1 MPYPEPGHTAFPS
14 GRKDYHRNVFFC
26 KGVGWYNY
34 VSNTRYSIGKGGT
47 MIARYTR
54 PEMGK
59 LWDLENKYRKWLDV
73 EIAACEAWAELG
85 EIPRDALSS
94 IKKKAMFN
102 VNKIDEIEKV
112 VKHDVIAFLTSV
124 AQSLGPESRFIHKG
138 LTSSDILDTA
148 LALLMRE
155 AANVIIQDIIELMD
169 VLKKQAYKY
178 KETLMIGRSHGVHA
192 EPMTF
197 GIKFA
202 LWYEDMKRNLYRVKR
217 AREAISVG
225 KLSGAVGTFS
235 NVPPAVEEKVCKK
248 LGLKPEPVA
257 TQVVQRDR
265 HAEYLLAFA
274 LVAAS
279 VEKIALE
286 IRHLQRTEV
295 LEAEEPFMAG
305 QKGSS
310 AMPHKRNPIGCE
322 NLSGL
327 ARLVRSNALAALEN
341 VALWHERDISHS
353 SVERVIIPDSSILTD
368 YMLNRMKAII
378 DKLHVYPK
386 RMKENMAMSFGLFNS
401 QRVMLALIDK
411 GLDRDYAYD
420 IVQRNAMK
428 SWKTGS
434 QFRKLLSRDA
444 DIKRYLTAKDIDA
457 IFDLKYYLK
466 NTDYIFKRV
475 FGQKR

>member
-1 MPYPEPGHTAFPS
+1 
-14 GRKDYHRNVFFC
+14 
-26 KGVGWYNY
+26 
-34 VSNTRYSIGKGGT
+34 

-59 LWDLENKYRKWLDV
+59 LWDLENKYHKWLDV

-85 EIPRDALSS
+85 EIPRDVLRT
-94 IKKKAMFN
+94 IKKKAMFD
-102 VNKIDEIEKV
+102 VNKIDGIEKV

-124 AQSLGPESRFIHKG
+124 AQSLGPESRFMHKG

-148 LALLMRE
+148 LALLMRD
-155 AANVIIQDIIELMD
+155 ASDMIIKDIIELMD
-169 VLKKQAYKY
+169 VLKIQAYKY
-178 KETLMIGRSHGVHA
+178 KETLMIGRSHGIHA

-197 GIKFA
+197 GLKFA
-202 LWYEDMKRNLYRVKR
+202 LWYEDMKRNLSRIKK
-217 AREAISVG
+217 ARETISVG

-235 NVPPAVEEKVCKK
+235 NIPPAIEEKVCKK
-248 LGLKPEPVA
+248 LGLRPEPVA
-257 TQVVQRDR
+257 TQIVQRDR
-265 HAEYLLAFA
+265 HAEYLLTLA
-274 LVAAS
+274 LIAAS
-279 VEKIALE
+279 VEKIAVE

-327 ARLVRSNALAALEN
+327 ARLVRSNAMAALEN
-341 VALWHERDISHS
+341 IALWHERDISHS
-353 SVERVIIPDSSILTD
+353 SVERVIIPDSSVLTD
-368 YMLNRMKAII
+368 YMLNRLKGIL

-386 RMKENMAMSFGLFNS
+386 RMKENMLKSYGLFNS

-411 GLDRDYAYD
+411 GLNRDFAYD

-428 SWKTGS
+428 SWQTGA
-434 QFRKLLSRDA
+434 QFRKILFRDT
-444 DIKRYLTAKDIDA
+444 DVKRYLTAKEMED

-466 NTDYIFKRV
+466 NVDYIFKRV
-475 FGQKR
+475 FGQTR

>member
-1 MPYPEPGHTAFPS
+1 
-14 GRKDYHRNVFFC
+14 
-26 KGVGWYNY
+26 
-34 VSNTRYSIGKGGT
+34 

-54 PEMGK
+54 PEMGR
-59 LWDLENKYRKWLDV
+59 LWELENKYRKWLDV

-85 EIPRDALSS
+85 EIPRDAVSA
-94 IKKKAMFN
+94 IRKKAKFDAGS
-102 VNKIDEIEKV
+102 IDEIEKV

-155 AANVIIQDIIELMD
+155 AADMIIQDIIELME
-169 VLKKQAYKY
+169 VLKIQAYKY
-178 KETLMIGRSHGVHA
+178 KETLMIGRSHGIHA

-197 GIKFA
+197 GLKFA
-202 LWYEDMKRNLYRVKR
+202 LWHEDMKRNLSRITK
-217 AREAISVG
+217 ARETISVG

-235 NVPPAVEEKVCKK
+235 NIPPAVEEKVCKK

-265 HAEYLLAFA
+265 HAEYLLALA
-274 LVAAS
+274 LIAAS

-327 ARLVRSNALAALEN
+327 ARLVRANALAAVEN
-341 VALWHERDISHS
+341 IALWHERDISHS

-368 YMLNRMKAII
+368 YMLNRIKGIL

-386 RMKENMAMSFGLFNS
+386 RMKENMARSYGLFNS
-401 QRVMLALIDK
+401 QRVMLALVDK
-411 GLDRDYAYD
+411 GLSRDDAYD

-434 QFRKLLSRDA
+434 QFRKLISRDA
-444 DIKRYLTAKDIDA
+444 AVKRYLTAREIED
-457 IFDLKYYLK
+457 IFDMNYYLK
-466 NTDYIFKRV
+466 NVDHIFGRV
-475 FGQKR
+475 FGKGR